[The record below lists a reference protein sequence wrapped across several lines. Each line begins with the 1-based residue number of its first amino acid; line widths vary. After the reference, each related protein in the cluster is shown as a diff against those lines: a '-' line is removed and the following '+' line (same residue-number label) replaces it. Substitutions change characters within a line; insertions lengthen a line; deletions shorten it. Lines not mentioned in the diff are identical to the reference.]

1 MTTFTESRAG
11 LPDDQLRAGSSAPT
25 VDPTEPYPEAA
36 PAIAAGF
43 EVRVQHA
50 PIDAGAEL
58 APIVRNPNVGA
69 VVNFL
74 GVVRKEGDVDDVVAL
89 EVEHY
94 PTMTEQALWSI
105 VEEATARWRLEAV
118 RIVHR
123 VGRIPLGQP
132 VVLVVVAAAHRASAF
147 DACEF
152 LMDFLKTHAPFWK
165 KEIRHDGESGWVEA
179 KARDDQAM
187 RRWG

>member
-1 MTTFTESRAG
+1 MTSFTESRAVP
-11 LPDDQLRAGSSAPT
+11 PDDPSHGGAHPEPS
-25 VDPTEPYPEAA
+25 DPHAETS

-50 PIDAGAEL
+50 AIDVGTEI

-74 GVVRKEGDVDDVVAL
+74 GVVRNEGDVDDVIAL
-89 EVEHY
+89 EIEHY

-105 VEEATARWRLEAV
+105 VEEASARWRLEAV
-118 RIVHR
+118 KIVHR
-123 VGRIPLGQP
+123 VGRIALGHT
-132 VVLVVVAAAHRASAF
+132 VVIVVVAAAHRASAF

-152 LMDFLKTHAPFWK
+152 IMDFLKTHAPFWK
-165 KEIRHDGESGWVEA
+165 KEIRHDGVAGWVEP
-179 KARDDQAM
+179 KAHDDQAM

>member
-1 MTTFTESRAG
+1 MTSFTESRATA
-11 LPDDQLRAGSSAPT
+11 PDDPSRAGSPPDFA
-25 VDPTEPYPEAA
+25 DPHTELPPS
-36 PAIAAGF
+36 IAAGF

-50 PIDAGAEL
+50 AIDAGAEL

-74 GVVRKEGDVDDVVAL
+74 GVVRNEGDVDDVIAL

-94 PTMTEQALWSI
+94 PTMTEQALWGI
-105 VEEATARWRLEAV
+105 VEEACARWRLEAV
-118 RIVHR
+118 KIVHR
-123 VGRIPLGQP
+123 VGRIPLGHP
-132 VVLVVVAAAHRASAF
+132 VVIVVVAAAHRASAF

-152 LMDFLKTHAPFWK
+152 IMDFLKTHAPFWK
-165 KEIRHDGESGWVEA
+165 KEIRHDGVVGWVEP
-179 KARDDQAM
+179 KAHDDQAM

>member
-1 MTTFTESRAG
+1 MTSFTESRAG
-11 LPDDQLRAGSSAPT
+11 LPDDPLQAGSPAPDNAP
-25 VDPTEPYPEAA
+25 DPHPEPP
-36 PAIAAGF
+36 PSIAAGF
-43 EVRVQHA
+43 EVRVQYA

-74 GVVRKEGDVDDVVAL
+74 GVVRNEGDVDDVIAL

-94 PTMTEQALWSI
+94 STMTEQALWSI
-105 VEEATARWRLEAV
+105 VEEASARWQLETI

-123 VGRIPLGQP
+123 VGRIPLGQA
-132 VVLVVVAAAHRASAF
+132 VVLVVVAAAHRGSAF

-165 KEIRHDGESGWVEA
+165 KEIRHDGVSGWVEA
-179 KARDDQAM
+179 KAHDDQAM

>member
-11 LPDDQLRAGSSAPT
+11 LPDDPMLASSHGHPADP
-25 VDPTEPYPEAA
+25 VDPHTEPP
-36 PAIAAGF
+36 PSIAAGF
-43 EVRVQHA
+43 EVRVQYA

-74 GVVRKEGDVDDVVAL
+74 GVVRKEGDTDDVVAL

-105 VEEATARWRLEAV
+105 VEEASARWRLEAV
-118 RIVHR
+118 KIVHR
-123 VGRIPLGQP
+123 VGRIPLGQA

-165 KEIRHDGESGWVEA
+165 KEIRHDGASGWVEA
-179 KARDDQAM
+179 KAHDDQAM

>member
-1 MTTFTESRAG
+1 MTSFTESRAA
-11 LPDDQLRAGSSAPT
+11 LPDDASPGGAHSEPCDPHAGQP
-25 VDPTEPYPEAA
+25 

-43 EVRVQHA
+43 EVRVQYA
-50 PIDAGAEL
+50 PIDPGAEI
-58 APIVRNPNVGA
+58 APIARNPNVGA

-74 GVVRKEGDVDDVVAL
+74 GVVRNEGDVDDVIAL

-105 VEEATARWRLEAV
+105 VEEASARWRLEAV
-118 RIVHR
+118 KIVHR
-123 VGRIPLGQP
+123 AGRIPLGHP
-132 VVLVVVAAAHRASAF
+132 VVIVVVAAAHRAAAF

-152 LMDFLKTHAPFWK
+152 VMDFLKTHAPFWK
-165 KEIRHDGESGWVEA
+165 KEIRHDGAAGWVA
-179 KARDDQAM
+179 PKAHDDHAM

>member
-11 LPDDQLRAGSSAPT
+11 LPDDPLRAGSHPPPADAAAPH
-25 VDPTEPYPEAA
+25 TEPP

-43 EVRVQHA
+43 EVRVQYA

-74 GVVRKEGDVDDVVAL
+74 GVVRKEGDTDDVVAL

-105 VEEATARWRLEAV
+105 VEEASARWRLEAV

-123 VGRIPLGQP
+123 VGRIPLGQA

-152 LMDFLKTHAPFWK
+152 LMDFLKAHAPLWK
-165 KEIRHDGESGWVEA
+165 KEIRRDGEVRWVEA
-179 KARDDQAM
+179 KTRDEQSM
-187 RRWG
+187 LRWG